1 MNIEYTLSFPEAQAH
16 YTDVE
21 MTISGLKQPSI
32 DLKMP
37 VWTPGS
43 YLIREYA
50 KNVEAL
56 TVWNG
61 NKALS
66 AKKINKNTWHIALH
80 DAEHVKVKYRIYCFE
95 ISVRTSFVNAAH
107 AFISPAGTFLYPAG
121 MLAQASTIHITPYK
135 GWKKVSTSLDMA
147 ANDPFTIYAPN
158 YDILY
163 DSPIEIGNQDVFGF
177 YVDGVKYEVAMCL
190 GGNYDKVKLKTDLA
204 RMVSVETN
212 IFGENPNKRYV
223 FIVHNYLKGGGGL
236 EHLGSTV
243 LGATRD
249 GYADTENYQR
259 FLALAA
265 HEHFHLWNVKRLR
278 PIALGPFDYDNEN
291 YTPSL
296 WIAEGFTNYYD
307 NLVVHRMGLYKTED
321 YLDIL
326 AADINTVENSPGSK
340 VQSLYDA
347 SFDAW
352 IKHYR
357 PNENSINST
366 ISYYTK
372 GGIMAMLLDLIIINN
387 SKGKYSLNDVMKYAY
402 NKFYKHTNGGYTEE
416 GFKKVLEKFAGKNLD
431 IFYER
436 YIYGVANIEYNKYL
450 RYAGFK
456 LVDNHA
462 NDDKPSLGL
471 VISKVNDKTLVSRVL
486 RNGSAW
492 KYGINVNDQLVGVNG
507 KPVKDFTS
515 TIENKKVGDSVII
528 DVIRDGLPVSFKI
541 KLLKNKQLKYSIVSV
556 DNPTAHQHLV
566 RNKWLSKSL

>member
-1 MNIEYTLSFPEAQAH
+1 
-16 YTDVE
+16 
-21 MTISGLKQPSI
+21 
-32 DLKMP
+32 
-37 VWTPGS
+37 
-43 YLIREYA
+43 
-50 KNVEAL
+50 
-56 TVWNG
+56 
-61 NKALS
+61 
-66 AKKINKNTWHIALH
+66 
-80 DAEHVKVKYRIYCFE
+80 
-95 ISVRTSFVNAAH
+95 
-107 AFISPAGTFLYPAG
+107 
-121 MLAQASTIHITPYK
+121 
-135 GWKKVSTSLDMA
+135 
-147 ANDPFTIYAPN
+147 
-158 YDILY
+158 
-163 DSPIEIGNQDVFGF
+163 
-177 YVDGVKYEVAMCL
+177 
-190 GGNYDKVKLKTDLA
+190 
-204 RMVSVETN
+204 
-212 IFGENPNKRYV
+212 
-223 FIVHNYLKGGGGL
+223 
-236 EHLGSTV
+236 
-243 LGATRD
+243 
-249 GYADTENYQR
+249 
-259 FLALAA
+259 
-265 HEHFHLWNVKRLR
+265 
-278 PIALGPFDYDNEN
+278 
-291 YTPSL
+291 
-296 WIAEGFTNYYD
+296 
-307 NLVVHRMGLYKTED
+307 MGLYKTED